1 MLNQF
6 HDVLPGTSIKMV
18 NDDVHEIYDRRIA
31 QTTQLLEAAITQLLP
46 KSHTMNG
53 AVEGQQE
60 VMILDPL
67 RAPRTQVVTLN
78 SSVAGLVASAQKL
91 HDGSAV
97 ALVQSDN
104 HGSGKVIGH
113 SQTTAPS
120 AEQQGDIHILRN
132 ADISLVISDGRITS
146 LRDER
151 LQRELILP
159 GPGAETAGLMIYED
173 LPLAYDAWDAEI
185 YHLDQVTPLLFESVE
200 ITASGP
206 LRASLKA
213 TTTFGSS
220 TITLVVSLI
229 FRFVW
234 HSG

>member
-31 QTTQLLEAAITQLLP
+31 QTTQLLETAVTHLLP
-46 KSHTMNG
+46 KSHVMNG
-53 AVEGQQE
+53 IVEGQQE

-67 RAPRTQVVTLN
+67 RAPRTQVITLKPA
-78 SSVAGLVASAQKL
+78 VAELVPSAQRL

-97 ALVQSDN
+97 ALVQSDD
-104 HGSGKVIGH
+104 HGCGKVVVH
-113 SQTTAPS
+113 DHTTAPS
-120 AEQQGDIHILRN
+120 AKQQGDKHVLRN
-132 ADISLVISDGRITS
+132 ANISLSISEGRITS
-146 LRDER
+146 LRDEHI
-151 LQRELILP
+151 QRELILP
-159 GPGAETAGLMIYED
+159 GPGAESAGLMIYDD

-200 ITASGP
+200 VVASGP

-213 TTTFGSS
+213 TTTFGTS

-229 FRFVW
+229 SCW
-234 HSG
+234 IWYIG